1 MGVSKYI
8 SLGEAQDCLNTNEH
22 LASLLAGGLETEV
35 LQDDETEEGNK
46 VPLRPAAPVTGR
58 RLLGEQLGSPAFGCD
73 ARPLGCN
80 RVGYFT
86 GEVPHDLPPLT
97 TTSLL
102 AQSPSADLLLLHGH
116 ILTVDGKDSAAQA
129 LAIRHGIIVKV
140 GTDAEVLELAGNA
153 PGTRVIDLNG
163 HTATPGLIDTH
174 AHIAKA
180 AVEEL
185 FGVRLTHPRS

>member
-1 MGVSKYI
+1 
-8 SLGEAQDCLNTNEH
+8 
-22 LASLLAGGLETEV
+22 
-35 LQDDETEEGNK
+35 
-46 VPLRPAAPVTGR
+46 
-58 RLLGEQLGSPAFGCD
+58 
-73 ARPLGCN
+73 
-80 RVGYFT
+80 
-86 GEVPHDLPPLT
+86 
-97 TTSLL
+97 
-102 AQSPSADLLLLHGH
+102 LLHGH
-116 ILTVDGKDSAAQA
+116 ILTVDGKDSVAQA
-129 LAIRHGIIVKV
+129 LAVRHGIIVKV